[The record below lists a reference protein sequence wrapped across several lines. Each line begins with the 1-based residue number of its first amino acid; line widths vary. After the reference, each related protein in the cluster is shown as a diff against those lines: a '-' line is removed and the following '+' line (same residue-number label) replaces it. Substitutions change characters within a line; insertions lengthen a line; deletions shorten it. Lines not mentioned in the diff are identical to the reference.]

1 MQSRKKTK
9 LRELLKVTD
18 EIAFISNALLIKQKV
33 IYSVFI
39 MKVYSTPVNF
49 AVFDSCM

>member
-18 EIAFISNALLIKQKV
+18 ENAFISNALVIKQKV

-39 MKVYSTPVNF
+39 MEVYSTSVNF